1 MALTETITVLDKIL
15 SLITNNEQL
24 SNNINAIQKHI
35 VNIEINTCEVFS
47 SVFSSIFGVLI
58 YFNSKPDTNPL
69 VIDYTVRLIRGFIFV
84 ILEKS
89 PEIIVDLVCNHP
101 DNGTSKQIINIFEYI
116 DAIFSEPNKFV
127 IKDVYEKL
135 FMAYKN
141 LESIPIKRANSGVL
155 NSLMESIKLGLQKQE
170 AKQKQLMN
178 QSGLEESPPLQRQ
191 LMEDLMEEE
200 QRKKQKKFH
209 KRKHKK

>member
-24 SNNINAIQKHI
+24 SNNINAIQEYI
-35 VNIEINTCEVFS
+35 VNIEMNTCGVFS
-47 SVFSSIFGVLI
+47 SVFSSMFGVLS

-84 ILEKS
+84 VLEKS
-89 PEIIVDLVCNHP
+89 PETIVDLVCNHP
-101 DNGTSKQIINIFEYI
+101 DNGTSKQVINIFGYI
-116 DAIFSEPNKFV
+116 DAIFSEPDKFV